1 MPEDNAPFFAS
12 GTQFAICWVRG
23 LTSQAKTLHPRQ
35 PMQSIPI
42 SMAQT
47 LQQHILSGHYP
58 GGSQLPPQRE
68 LARQLGISRASLR
81 EALSTLQGLGLVVAR
96 PGKGMY
102 VTEAPEA
109 AAADAWRF
117 ADSHALTDVYQ
128 LRYALEGFVARLAA
142 LVVQPEDVQALQ
154 ANLQAMQQSIERA
167 DFVQATRLDFEFHLQ
182 IATISGNHAIAD
194 VLRGSGEVMQE
205 SQRLP
210 FYKRGAR
217 HATTEEHA
225 AIIDALSR
233 GHPELA
239 QQAMATHIVQAAQ
252 RAGVHFPT
260 GL

>member
-1 MPEDNAPFFAS
+1 M
-12 GTQFAICWVRG
+12 
-23 LTSQAKTLHPRQ
+23 
-35 PMQSIPI
+35 
-42 SMAQT
+42 
-47 LQQHILSGHYP
+47 
-58 GGSQLPPQRE
+58 
-68 LARQLGISRASLR
+68 
-81 EALSTLQGLGLVVAR
+81 
-96 PGKGMY
+96 
-102 VTEAPEA
+102 
-109 AAADAWRF
+109 
-117 ADSHALTDVYQ
+117 
-128 LRYALEGFVARLAA
+128 
-142 LVVQPEDVQALQ
+142 
-154 ANLQAMQQSIERA
+154 
-167 DFVQATRLDFEFHLQ
+167 QATRLDFEFHLQ

>member
-1 MPEDNAPFFAS
+1 MEPSTA
-12 GTQFAICWVRG
+12 
-23 LTSQAKTLHPRQ
+23 TSPSTHTAVAGGAARVIREWIEGGVYPVGSLLPSQRD
-35 PMQSIPI
+35 
-42 SMAQT
+42 
-47 LQQHILSGHYP
+47 LS
-58 GGSQLPPQRE
+58 E
-68 LARQLGISRASLR
+68 QLGISRTSLR

-102 VTEAPEA
+102 VTEADAPAAVPE
-109 AAADAWRF
+109 AWRF

-128 LRYALEGFVARLAA
+128 LRYALESFAARLAA
-142 LVVQPEDVQALQ
+142 LVVQPEDVAALQ
-154 ANLQAMQQSIERA
+154 ANLQAMQHSIELA
-167 DFVQATRLDFEFHLQ
+167 DFVQASRLDFEFHLQ

-217 HATTEEHA
+217 HATSQEHA
-225 AIIDALSR
+225 AIIEALAQGR
-233 GHPELA
+233 PELA

>member
-1 MPEDNAPFFAS
+1 MEPSTATSLSASTAVAGNAARVIREWIDGGVYPVGS
-12 GTQFAICWVRG
+12 
-23 LTSQAKTLHPRQ
+23 LLPSQRD
-35 PMQSIPI
+35 
-42 SMAQT
+42 
-47 LQQHILSGHYP
+47 LS
-58 GGSQLPPQRE
+58 E
-68 LARQLGISRASLR
+68 QLGISRTSLR

-109 AAADAWRF
+109 APVAEAWRF

-128 LRYALEGFVARLAA
+128 LRYALEGFAARLAA
-142 LVVQPEDVQALQ
+142 LVVQPEDVAALQ
-154 ANLQAMQQSIERA
+154 ANLQAMQHSIERA
-167 DFVQATRLDFEFHLQ
+167 DFVQASQLDFEFHLQ

-217 HATTEEHA
+217 HATSQEHA
-225 AIIDALSR
+225 AIIDALAQGR
-233 GHPELA
+233 PELA

>member
-1 MPEDNAPFFAS
+1 MEPRTALSPSASTAVAGNAARVIRGWIDS
-12 GTQFAICWVRG
+12 GVYPVG
-23 LTSQAKTLHPRQ
+23 SLLPSQRD
-35 PMQSIPI
+35 
-42 SMAQT
+42 
-47 LQQHILSGHYP
+47 LS
-58 GGSQLPPQRE
+58 E
-68 LARQLGISRASLR
+68 QLGISRTSLR

-109 AAADAWRF
+109 PPAGEAWRF

-128 LRYALEGFVARLAA
+128 LRYALEGFAARLAA
-142 LVVQPEDVQALQ
+142 LVVQPEDVAALE
-154 ANLQAMQQSIERA
+154 ANLQTMQQSIELA
-167 DFVQATRLDFEFHLQ
+167 DFAQASRLDFEFHLL

-217 HATTEEHA
+217 HATSEEHA
-225 AIIDALSR
+225 AIIDALSQGR
-233 GHPELA
+233 PELA

-260 GL
+260 GF

>member
-1 MPEDNAPFFAS
+1 MEPSTASSPSASTAVAGNAARVIREWIEGGVYPVGA
-12 GTQFAICWVRG
+12 
-23 LTSQAKTLHPRQ
+23 LLPSQRD
-35 PMQSIPI
+35 
-42 SMAQT
+42 
-47 LQQHILSGHYP
+47 LS
-58 GGSQLPPQRE
+58 E
-68 LARQLGISRASLR
+68 QLGISRTSLR

-102 VTEAPEA
+102 VTEATDAPASGAE
-109 AAADAWRF
+109 AWRF

-142 LVVQPEDVQALQ
+142 LVVQPEDVAALQ
-154 ANLQAMQQSIERA
+154 ANLQAMQQSIELA

-210 FYKRGAR
+210 YYKRGAR
-217 HATTEEHA
+217 HATAEEHA
-225 AIIDALSR
+225 AIIEALSQGR
-233 GHPELA
+233 PELA

>member
-1 MPEDNAPFFAS
+1 MQASTAAPSSSSTAVA
-12 GTQFAICWVRG
+12 GKAARVIREWIEGGVYPVG
-23 LTSQAKTLHPRQ
+23 ALLPSQRD
-35 PMQSIPI
+35 
-42 SMAQT
+42 
-47 LQQHILSGHYP
+47 LS
-58 GGSQLPPQRE
+58 E
-68 LARQLGISRASLR
+68 QLGISRTSLR

-102 VTEAPEA
+102 VTEAPDSPPA
-109 AAADAWRF
+109 AEAWRF

-128 LRYALEGFVARLAA
+128 LRYALEGFAARLAA
-142 LVVQPEDVQALQ
+142 LVVQPEDVAALQ

-167 DFVQATRLDFEFHLQ
+167 DLVQATRLDFEFHLQ

-225 AIIDALSR
+225 AIIEALSR
-233 GHPELA
+233 GRPEQA